1 MTYRCLELLD
11 LPASEEAMVDDDDDE
26 EDDEEED
33 RVRARPSYLLDIGA
47 GSGLSGEIL
56 TEEGHQWVGM
66 DVSGGMLGQS
76 LASLRPYNPKTDV
89 LLPYRGRTRARS
101 RRRPHARRYRAGNPL
116 QTGCLRRRNLVS
128 RFLSL
133 FEGPDEREALSRGGH
148 LCASSGD

>member
-11 LPASEEAMVDDDDDE
+11 LPASEEAMVDDDDE

-76 LASLRPYNPKTDV
+76 LASLRPYNPKLTPSFPTEV
-89 LLPYRGRTRARS
+89 AL
-101 RRRPHARRYRAGNPL
+101 
-116 QTGCLRRRNLVS
+116 
-128 RFLSL
+128 
-133 FEGPDEREALSRGGH
+133 EREVE
-148 LCASSGD
+148 GDLMLADIGQGIPFRPGAFDGAIS